1 MLIISEIESHLAHV
15 SGLMN
20 PGPSPTNTLDSYGTY
35 SNRLKRQ
42 MYKNTPWLP
51 IPIRDPIL
59 TPTVEPGAE

>member
-1 MLIISEIESHLAHV
+1 MLIISEIESHLPHV

-20 PGPSPTNTLDSYGTY
+20 PGPSPTNALDSYGTY

-42 MYKNTPWLP
+42 MYKNTLWLP

-59 TPTVEPGAE
+59 TPTVGPGAE